1 MTTLKLTS
9 IGNSV
14 GVVLPKE
21 LLAKLGL
28 QKGDEPGNPAK
39 TADPLGQ
46 GLRQGLR
53 RAPGIGKHGVHPSR
67 GQSAGHQAGL
77 GRAAQQKDAVHG

>member
-1 MTTLKLTS
+1 MAALKLRA

-28 QKGDEPGNPAK
+28 REGDTLHVVESPDGLRLK
-39 TADPLGQ
+39 RADPDFE
-46 GLRQGLR
+46 RQMEVAREVMRRR
-53 RAPGIGKHGVHPSR
+53 RAALRELAK
-67 GQSAGHQAGL
+67 
-77 GRAAQQKDAVHG
+77 